1 MMTRIRNANSLK
13 ISFRR
18 CMHIYLS
25 PCTNEQFLSSENKS
39 KISHNIETWSK
50 RVFNYIG
57 LCGSSNSKTHWKYMG
72 TWQQWFWLISMVAK
86 SSGSPHLSLFLVPP
100 IHDKLSFYRFPG
112 VRVYLVSAG
121 GYVWPSGG
129 LSGQSHHLHEWRR
142 ARSTLPGPDGKFHG
156 DIRYMHLNWLPAPK
170 TKKSTVKVKEEM
182 CKAHIS
188 LLLSLRMI

>member
-1 MMTRIRNANSLK
+1 MRI
-13 ISFRR
+13 
-18 CMHIYLS
+18 
-25 PCTNEQFLSSENKS
+25 
-39 KISHNIETWSK
+39 
-50 RVFNYIG
+50 
-57 LCGSSNSKTHWKYMG
+57 HWKPASGFSGVVCTFICRPVQMNYSYPVRKHWKNMG
-72 TWQQWFWLISMVAK
+72 TWQQWFWLISTVAK

-121 GYVWPSGG
+121 GYVWPAGG